1 VCPRFLVPFPWLPGC
16 PLRPA
21 GPAILQCRGCRGLL
35 TAAVAAA
42 ARREMPPPKT
52 TRPTQEGTTTLS
64 SQPSPAYRVGALA
77 DNDGMASS
85 CKSGSRPIR
94 EVDRFSKQPPGR
106 ARFAAYI
113 PPCPIHAP
121 TSPVSCTCNLR
132 SDTQTPSTI
141 FTSSTKTC
149 LGADFRLHPT
159 KIQASRSPLRP
170 LEMNHVVATCE
181 MPHKNQDP
189 RQACSLDGRQTTPK
203 IGGSRTLN

>member
-1 VCPRFLVPFPWLPGC
+1 MPRFLVPFPWLV
-16 PLRPA
+16 LS
-21 GPAILQCRGCRGLL
+21 GLL
-35 TAAVAAA
+35 VL
-42 ARREMPPPKT
+42 
-52 TRPTQEGTTTLS
+52 QS
-64 SQPSPAYRVGALA
+64 SNAGDSSLQQLQLRHGGRFPHLKPGRNDDTIEPAQPIGALA

-149 LGADFRLHPT
+149 LGADFRHHPNE
-159 KIQASRSPLRP
+159 IQAFPLRP
-170 LEMNHVVATCE
+170 SEMNHVVATCE
-181 MPHKNQDP
+181 MSDKTQDP
-189 RQACSLDGRQTTPK
+189 RPQNKLAHLMAVKQRQK
-203 IGGSRTLN
+203 